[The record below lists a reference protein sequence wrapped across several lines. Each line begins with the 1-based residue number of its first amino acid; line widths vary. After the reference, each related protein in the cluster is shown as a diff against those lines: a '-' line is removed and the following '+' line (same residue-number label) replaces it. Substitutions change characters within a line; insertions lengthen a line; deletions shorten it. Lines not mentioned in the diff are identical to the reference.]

1 MTSEDILV
9 TLKAV
14 LAALPSAAP
23 SATQKVML
31 FNNDGTPAGQWPAQQ
46 LMQDMA
52 KAGVG
57 YGTCSTAATTAA
69 KVVAITDFILLKNG
83 LVTVF
88 FNNAVNVVNATLNVN
103 NTGAKDIYVNGA
115 ALQPGV
121 IRPRTTVMLQYDGT
135 RFNVV
140 NMSGLEE
147 SDSPDAL
154 WVDLGLPSGLKWAT
168 RNIDVT
174 KANGFAD
181 SPTGW
186 GSYFSWGNTEGHPEG
201 SGYDFGSSND
211 GPYAST
217 PGAAL
222 NGNIAPSQDA
232 ARANCKAPWRMPTSA
247 EFQELYDNCN
257 CEWVS
262 DYQGSGVAG
271 RVFTS
276 KINGKV
282 VFFPASGHYNGTTLS
297 NRGSRGYYWASPLY
311 SSSTGRSLYF
321 SASDVLPQNDNYR
334 FLGFSVRPVQ

>member
-14 LAALPSAAP
+14 LASLSSAAP

-31 FNNDGTPAGQWPAQQ
+31 FNADGTPAGQWPAQQ

-88 FNNAVNVVNATLNVN
+88 FNNAVNVVSATLNVN
-103 NTGAKDIYVNGA
+103 NTGAKPIYVNGA

-135 RFNVV
+135 NYNVV
-140 NMSGLEE
+140 SMSGLEE
-147 SDSPDAL
+147 SDSPDGL

-174 KANGFAD
+174 KDNGFAD

-257 CEWVS
+257 TEWVS

-271 RVFTS
+271 RTFTS

-282 VFFPASGHYNGTTLS
+282 VFFPASGYYYGTTL
-297 NRGSRGYYWASPLY
+297 NYRGSGGYYWASTLY
-311 SSSTGRSLYF
+311 SSSNGRYLFFNS
-321 SASDVLPQNDNYR
+321 SDVGPQNDNGR
-334 FLGFSVRPVQ
+334 FYGFTVRPVQ